1 MSRFLFFFFAAA
13 LLSLAPA
20 TSQAQA
26 QTDEHKFEAGVVFT
40 AIGAESLDQ
49 SSKGLGARLTYNFT
63 DNLALDAEG
72 SLFPRTTLGN
82 DQSAQNV
89 QGFVGVKAGA
99 RSKYVGIFAKA
110 RPGVMSI
117 GNSISGFDCGSRGL
131 FNVCR
136 PERSHLALDAGV
148 VTEFYPSS
156 RTIIR
161 VDLGD
166 TIVRFRSAGRNVFDG
181 TQVSSSS
188 VSHNFQA
195 SIGFGYR
202 F

>member
-1 MSRFLFFFFAAA
+1 MRKILFFTAAA
-13 LLSLAPA
+13 LFMLVPA
-20 TSQAQA
+20 TAQA

-40 AIGAESLDQ
+40 ALGAESFDQ

-63 DNLALDAEG
+63 DNFALDAEG
-72 SLFPRTTLGN
+72 SLFPRTSLGN
-82 DQSAQNV
+82 NQTGQNA

-99 RSKYVGIFAKA
+99 RSKYVGLFAKA
-110 RPGVMSI
+110 RPGLMSI
-117 GNSISGFDCGSRGL
+117 GNSVSGFDCSSRGSV
-131 FNVCR
+131 NVCR
-136 PERSHLALDAGV
+136 PEHSHLALDAGV
-148 VTEFYPSS
+148 VAEVYPTS

-166 TIVRFRSAGRNVFDG
+166 TIVRFKTAGRNVFQG
-181 TQVSSSS
+181 TDVSSTDI
-188 VSHNFQA
+188 SHNFQA